1 MSTAGII
8 LLVAVGAVCL
18 FELVSLVLTI
28 IKKKKLKK
36 QQPEVE
42 VNNVKQ
48 EYSETD
54 LESVEDK

>member
-18 FELVSLVLTI
+18 FELVSLILTI
-28 IKKKKLKK
+28 VKKKKLKN
-36 QQPEVE
+36 QQQEIE

-48 EYSETD
+48 EGSETTN
-54 LESVEDK
+54 SVEDN